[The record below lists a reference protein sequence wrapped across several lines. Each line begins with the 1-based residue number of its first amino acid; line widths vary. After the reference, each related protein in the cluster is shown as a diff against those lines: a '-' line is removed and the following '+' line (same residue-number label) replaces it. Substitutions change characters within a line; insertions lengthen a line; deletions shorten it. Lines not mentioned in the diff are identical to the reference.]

1 MLAACKPLADAR
13 DVGPAFRRN
22 VELEKNRSDMED
34 GFEVHNHFDGTTQKR
49 AAAWLSEQGI
59 KEDYG
64 YVQTDLALLELRK
77 RGGCDFIHV
86 TNGDNLYHVDFF
98 RRHLDAMH
106 DPTVVATAVDFY
118 CHHVKK
124 FTEVAYR
131 IGQIDLAT
139 QLFRAAYLD
148 ARNATFVTGP
158 YERDC
163 KNQKCDLSAY
173 FRKKLAN
180 VDWQN
185 LDVDS
190 EWSRLRIFNADGHFA
205 KDISRDVGHAGRRA
219 IHGHGPLL
227 WHL

>member
-98 RRHLDAMH
+98 RRHLDEMRN
-106 DPTVVATAVDFY
+106 PEVMMTAVDFY
-118 CHHVKK
+118 SHHRKRFMKVE
-124 FTEVAYR
+124 FRVS
-131 IGQIDLAT
+131 GIDLAT
-139 QLFRAAYLD
+139 QVFRAAYLD
-148 ARNATFVTGP
+148 ARNATYVTGP
-158 YERDC
+158 CSGWRE
-163 KNQKCDLSAY
+163 AY
-173 FRKKLAN
+173 ANGDGQAEARRK
-180 VDWQN
+180 
-185 LDVDS
+185 
-190 EWSRLRIFNADGHFA
+190 RIFNADGHFA
-205 KDISRDVGHAGRRA
+205 KGISNHVGPPGRRA
-219 IHGHGPLL
+219 IHSPGPLL

>member
-1 MLAACKPLADAR
+1 M
-13 DVGPAFRRN
+13 N
-22 VELEKNRSDMED
+22 QS
-34 GFEVHNHFDGTTQKR
+34 
-49 AAAWLSEQGI
+49 
-59 KEDYG
+59 
-64 YVQTDLALLELRK
+64 
-77 RGGCDFIHV
+77 
-86 TNGDNLYHVDFF
+86 
-98 RRHLDAMH
+98 LD
-106 DPTVVATAVDFY
+106 

-148 ARNATFVTGP
+148 ARNATFITGP

-163 KNQKCDLSAY
+163 KNHICDLSLY

-185 LDVDS
+185 LGVDS

-205 KDISRDVGHAGRRA
+205 KDISRDVGPRGRRA